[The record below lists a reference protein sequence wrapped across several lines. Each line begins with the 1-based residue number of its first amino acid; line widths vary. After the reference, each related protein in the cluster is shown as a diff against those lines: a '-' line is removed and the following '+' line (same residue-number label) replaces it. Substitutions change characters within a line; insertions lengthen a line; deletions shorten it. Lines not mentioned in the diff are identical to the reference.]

1 MNTSESRVYSQLN
14 GSGQFA
20 WNYDEF
26 KDIHLRERLAF
37 PAGSTGKAG
46 IFCGS
51 LFCCLNYDSQA
62 VELWNGSTKLGSYS
76 QTIQQTP
83 TAILRTDPTTYTIE
97 MRIRGSTVRV
107 YSGVQYAQVHGD
119 GQRILRRNRRI
130 PERQPYHLRTA
141 PHGRRG
147 RVLHPL
153 LSGRRLARLL
163 GKSGGK
169 PLELARH
176 CHLGRSDRKTS
187 DYGRLC
193 RNRSTPHNFIKHS
206 VFQGCQK

>member
-26 KDIHLRERLAF
+26 KDIHLRARLAF
-37 PAGSTGKAG
+37 RAESAGKAG

-76 QTIQQTP
+76 QSIQQTP

-107 YSGVQYAQVHGD
+107 YSGASNT
-119 GQRILRRNRRI
+119 LRF
-130 PERQPYHLRTA
+130 TA
-141 PHGRRG
+141 T
-147 RVLHPL
+147 V
-153 LSGRRLARLL
+153 SGF
-163 GKSGGK
+163 SGGIAGYQSDNRTIC
-169 PLELARH
+169 ELLRMGDADEFSILYYQDVDSLVYWANQAANHWSLRGIAILVARTGRPPIMGGFAETDR
-176 CHLGRSDRKTS
+176 HLITS
-187 DYGRLC
+187 
-193 RNRSTPHNFIKHS
+193 
-206 VFQGCQK
+206 